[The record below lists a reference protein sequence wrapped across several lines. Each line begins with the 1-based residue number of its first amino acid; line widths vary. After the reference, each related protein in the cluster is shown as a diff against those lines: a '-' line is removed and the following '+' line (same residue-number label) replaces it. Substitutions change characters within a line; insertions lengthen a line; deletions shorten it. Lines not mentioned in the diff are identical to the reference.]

1 MKYIAVAIKDDYW
14 VCLSLPCNL
23 EQAEQFR
30 GCEMIGEQ
38 FEIKTEEEVNNYKK
52 VLR

>member
-14 VCLSLPCNL
+14 ICLSKPCSL
-23 EQAEQFR
+23 FSAKKFK
-30 GCEMIGEQ
+30 GSEMIGEQ
-38 FEIKTEEEVNNYKK
+38 FEIKTEEEVNNYKR